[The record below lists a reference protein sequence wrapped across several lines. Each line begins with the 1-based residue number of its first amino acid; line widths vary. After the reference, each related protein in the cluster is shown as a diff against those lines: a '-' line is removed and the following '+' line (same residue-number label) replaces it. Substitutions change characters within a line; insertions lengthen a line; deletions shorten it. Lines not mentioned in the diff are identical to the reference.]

1 MFVSALTLSA
11 IAAYYSLMGLAAIF
25 AAAVVPILV
34 MGGVLEAAKLVVA
47 SWVYRNW
54 KEAPFLL
61 KSYLSF
67 AVIILMV
74 ITSMGIFGFLS
85 KAHLDQAD
93 TTGYYA

>member
-1 MFVSALTLSA
+1 MTILMFITALTLSV

-25 AAAVVPILV
+25 AAAVVPIIV

-67 AVIILMV
+67 AV
-74 ITSMGIFGFLS
+74 
-85 KAHLDQAD
+85 
-93 TTGYYA
+93 